1 MTTFIPRRPA
11 RRPTRRLVSLSLLA
25 GLALAATLPH
35 CFADHPSQTAETRP
49 VAT

>member
-1 MTTFIPRRPA
+1 MTTFIP